1 MTTAL
6 SKAAL
11 HMFMRL
17 RARKEAAA
25 MGTETASES
34 GREKKT
40 LALFFVSV
48 ALDGS
53 GFESVYG
60 MNSWFLPIKKI

>member
-1 MTTAL
+1 
-6 SKAAL
+6 
-11 HMFMRL
+11 MRL
-17 RARKEAAA
+17 RAGKEAAA

-34 GREKKT
+34 GREKENVG
-40 LALFFVSV
+40 LFFVSV

-53 GFESVYG
+53 GLESVYG